1 MRLPGFT
8 AEASINAAEK
18 SYRLKGE
25 PSATNSNTARVTIAS
40 ACFDICIGY
49 CGRTYACANGCS
61 RLCRNIRER

>member
-18 SYRLKGE
+18 NYRLKGE

-40 ACFDICIGY
+40 CFDICIGY
-49 CGRTYACANGCS
+49 CGRSLVCANSCS
-61 RLCRNIRER
+61 RLCSNIRER